1 MTDLLFIGAGLGALA
16 CAGDLGPVTVLD
28 KGRAPSGRAAT
39 RRLGGATLDHG
50 ARFFTARTPRLR
62 ALAGA
67 GVEAGWL
74 RVWARGFPIWEGG
87 RLEEKPD
94 GHPRYAPTAGLRELG
109 RRLYAGEVQS
119 GVKVTVL
126 RRRAGAWEVEA
137 EDGRTWQARRVA
149 LNLPA
154 PQAAALLGDVAPALA
169 AELAQITYQ
178 PCWAVGAVLERDLDV
193 TWPAL
198 YTRHPAL
205 DWIAREHTKRP
216 GTAPAL
222 MLHAGPEWT
231 RAHLDTPPGEVARLL
246 LAAAAEVVG
255 EPIQAQDTFAH
266 RWLYAQPVT
275 RHPAPFLWDPA
286 LGLGLC
292 GDGFTPD
299 EAPSRVEAAL
309 LSGWGLAALLQH
321 S

>member
-126 RRRAGAWEVEA
+126 EVSTGCFYLFAQALGCNAELPGDAAGCCNGDGAVAVLHGVVGFGPLLGGFTHLECGFGSQSCGPAGAQEGVLFSVDQFRGEGFA
-137 EDGRTWQARRVA
+137 QYG
-149 LNLPA
+149 
-154 PQAAALLGDVAPALA
+154 AAIFDS
-169 AELAQITYQ
+169 
-178 PCWAVGAVLERDLDV
+178 
-193 TWPAL
+193 
-198 YTRHPAL
+198 
-205 DWIAREHTKRP
+205 
-216 GTAPAL
+216 GTAYFFRVDGATQE
-222 MLHAGPEWT
+222 HKGGGSEAG
-231 RAHLDTPPGEVARLL
+231 LDNGLLIGEGEVNNAVSKFCYR
-246 LAAAAEVVG
+246 
-255 EPIQAQDTFAH
+255 
-266 RWLYAQPVT
+266 
-275 RHPAPFLWDPA
+275 
-286 LGLGLC
+286 
-292 GDGFTPD
+292 
-299 EAPSRVEAAL
+299 
-309 LSGWGLAALLQH
+309 
-321 S
+321 